1 MFLDEIDL
9 HVLGGKGGQ
18 GCLSFRREKYVP
30 KGGPDGGEGGDGGAV
45 VLRADAGLSSLHH
58 LKGFGIFQAKNGNPG
73 GPNNRTGKRGE
84 DLVLKVPVGTVVK
97 DAERGNLL
105 ADLNEEGKEI
115 VVAAGGRRG
124 RGNKSFASSTNRVP
138 RQFEKGM
145 PGEERRVHLVL
156 KMIAD
161 VGLVGFPNAGKSTLI
176 SVLSEARPKVA
187 AYPFTTLVPN
197 LGIVHVPGFRRF
209 VMADIP
215 GLIEGASDGK
225 GLGHQF
231 LRHIERTRL
240 LLIMVDLSA
249 EAIQAPEEAFRVL
262 EKELQNYSEILSTR
276 PKIYVGT
283 KVENEASEALRAELE
298 SLLGKPILG
307 ISSILQKGLPQLIR
321 RILSELSSL
330 EEE

>member
-1 MFLDEIDL
+1 MFLDEIDI

-45 VLRADAGLSSLHH
+45 ILRADSGLSSLHH
-58 LKGFGIFQAKNGNPG
+58 LKGFGVFQAKNGGAG

-84 DLVLKVPVGTVVK
+84 DLILKVPVGTVVK

-105 ADLNEEGKEI
+105 ADLKEEGMEV
-115 VVAAGGRRG
+115 VVASGGKRG
-124 RGNKSFASSTNRVP
+124 RGNKSFASSINRVP

-187 AYPFTTLVPN
+187 GYPFTTLVPN

-215 GLIEGASDGK
+215 GLIEGASAGK

-249 EAIQAPEEAFRVL
+249 EALQAPEEAFEVL
-262 EKELQNYSEILSTR
+262 ERELANYSELLSTR

-298 SLLGKPILG
+298 ARLEQPILG
-307 ISSILQKGLPQLIR
+307 ISSIQKKGLPSLIR

-330 EEE
+330 DG